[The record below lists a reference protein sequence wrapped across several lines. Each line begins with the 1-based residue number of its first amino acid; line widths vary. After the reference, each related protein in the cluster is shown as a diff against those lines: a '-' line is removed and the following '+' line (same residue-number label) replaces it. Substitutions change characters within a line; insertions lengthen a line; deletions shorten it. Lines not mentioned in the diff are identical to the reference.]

1 MNGIQEVSGSIP
13 LISTNHHKR
22 MQKTVETTRFQRF
35 FCLLE
40 KSFLGRF
47 CPLEFYSKIQGLRGQ
62 KNEENQ
68 NESGRH
74 DGRNLQGLSHFP
86 ENQRRGR
93 KDFADLFFPP
103 ARRIKAYGHSE
114 GYCRPEQAG
123 LGKHD
128 SKHEGGRPFL
138 EHHKQLHPDE
148 AGKPPAA
155 GAATPIDEKKGQE
168 APKTPASTTP
178 KPADGK
184 KEPEAPKAPVDPLA
198 KPTNEKKGQEAPKTP
213 AGTTPKPTDGKKEP
227 EAPKTPVDPFAKP
240 TNEKKEP
247 EAPKTPADTPAKPAD
262 GKKEPEAPKAPADP
276 LAKPTNEKKGQEA
289 PKAPADTSAKPADEK
304 KGQEAPKAPADTP
317 AKPADGKKSPV
328 SDPSKPK
335 DEKEQEPRSPNLRFV
350 ALSKI
355 KPLPG
360 TYVKD
365 EPRKDYSG
373 LIADIKKNGLQ
384 KPVILRKS
392 EKEDEFQLVDGFHRC
407 KALEQAGMLE
417 VRADVYEIS
426 LAQASEYRKG
436 HRDKPLMPVPGKLV
450 PYPPEEPAKADKAP
464 EAPAVGDEELPE
476 NLKIP
481 LTREGQPE
489 TVTTMKVANI
499 RPFEG
504 HPFAVRDNKDMWD
517 LVDSIK
523 KFGVLEPVMVIPH
536 KDGGYEMVSGHRRMR
551 ACQLA
556 GIEDIPVIVR
566 NLDRDEAIISM
577 VDSNLK
583 REEISPMEKARA
595 YQMKTDAMK
604 RKMGR
609 RTKEEIAQDEALGIK
624 RINADEELAQQMGES
639 PATIQ
644 RYKTLNKLVPEL
656 QDMVDKGKIPV
667 NTGADIAQM
676 KPKEQKV
683 LADAIQKEA
692 KVPSGTKAKEL
703 KKESQAGSLTTE
715 KIVQAVAPTK
725 REETPPLKV
734 TMLEEDLRP
743 FFPDKRTTIPD
754 VKQGI
759 LEGLKLRQTVMERQK
774 AKAAAGKTVK
784 KAETPVR

>member
-1 MNGIQEVSGSIP
+1 MY
-13 LISTNHHKR
+13 KR
-22 MQKTVETTRFQRF
+22 Q
-35 FCLLE
+35 
-40 KSFLGRF
+40 
-47 CPLEFYSKIQGLRGQ
+47 
-62 KNEENQ
+62 
-68 NESGRH
+68 
-74 DGRNLQGLSHFP
+74 
-86 ENQRRGR
+86 
-93 KDFADLFFPP
+93 
-103 ARRIKAYGHSE
+103 
-114 GYCRPEQAG
+114 
-123 LGKHD
+123 
-128 SKHEGGRPFL
+128 
-138 EHHKQLHPDE
+138 
-148 AGKPPAA
+148 
-155 GAATPIDEKKGQE
+155 
-168 APKTPASTTP
+168 
-178 KPADGK
+178 PAD
-184 KEPEAPKAPVDPLA
+184 PLT
-198 KPTNEKKGQEAPKTP
+198 KPTNEKKGP
-213 AGTTPKPTDGKKEP
+213 
-227 EAPKTPVDPFAKP
+227 
-240 TNEKKEP
+240 
-247 EAPKTPADTPAKPAD
+247 
-262 GKKEPEAPKAPADP
+262 
-276 LAKPTNEKKGQEA
+276 EA
-289 PKAPADTSAKPADEK
+289 PKAPADTSAKPADGK

-317 AKPADGKKSPV
+317 AKPTNEKKGQEEPKAPTDTSAKPADGKKSPV

-335 DEKEQEPRSPNLRFV
+335 DEKEQEPRSPDLRFV

-417 VRADVYEIS
+417 VRADVYEMS

-481 LTREGQPE
+481 LTKEGQPE

-556 GIEDIPVIVR
+556 GIENIPVIVR

-624 RINADEELAQQMGES
+624 RMNADEELAQQMGES

-656 QDMVDKGKIPV
+656 QDLVDEGKIPV

-725 REETPPLKV
+725 REEMPPLKV

-784 KAETPVR
+784 KAETPTR

>member
-1 MNGIQEVSGSIP
+1 MADPKKNP
-13 LISTNHHKR
+13 LIGAFR
-22 MQKTVETTRFQRF
+22 APVP
-35 FCLLE
+35 
-40 KSFLGRF
+40 G
-47 CPLEFYSKIQGLRGQ
+47 
-62 KNEENQ
+62 
-68 NESGRH
+68 
-74 DGRNLQGLSHFP
+74 
-86 ENQRRGR
+86 
-93 KDFADLFFPP
+93 APP
-103 ARRIKAYGHSE
+103 DTPA
-114 GYCRPEQAG
+114 P
-123 LGKHD
+123 
-128 SKHEGGRPFL
+128 P
-138 EHHKQLHPDE
+138 E

-155 GAATPIDEKKGQE
+155 GAAKPIDEKKGQE
-168 APKTPASTTP
+168 APKAPAGTTP

-184 KEPEAPKAPVDPLA
+184 KEPEAPKAPADTSA
-198 KPTNEKKGQEAPKTP
+198 KPADGKKEPEAPKAP
-213 AGTTPKPTDGKKEP
+213 AGTTPKPTDGKKGP
-227 EAPKTPVDPFAKP
+227 EAPKA
-240 TNEKKEP
+240 
-247 EAPKTPADTPAKPAD
+247 PADTSAKPAD

-276 LAKPTNEKKGQEA
+276 LTKPTNEKKGPEA
-289 PKAPADTSAKPADEK
+289 PKAPADTSAKPADGK

-317 AKPADGKKSPV
+317 AKPTNEKKGQEEPKAPTDTSAKPADGKKSPV

-335 DEKEQEPRSPNLRFV
+335 DEKEQEPRSPDLRFV

-417 VRADVYEIS
+417 VRADVYEMS

-481 LTREGQPE
+481 LTKEGQPE

-556 GIEDIPVIVR
+556 GIENIPVIVR

-624 RINADEELAQQMGES
+624 RMNADEELAQQMGES

-656 QDMVDKGKIPV
+656 QDLVDKGKIPV

-683 LADAIQKEA
+683 LADAIQKED

-715 KIVQAVAPTK
+715 KIEQAVAPTK

-774 AKAAAGKTVK
+774 AKTAAAK
-784 KAETPVR
+784 KADTPVR

>member
-1 MNGIQEVSGSIP
+1 MADPKKNP
-13 LISTNHHKR
+13 LIGAFRTPVPG
-22 MQKTVETTRFQRF
+22 T
-35 FCLLE
+35 
-40 KSFLGRF
+40 
-47 CPLEFYSKIQGLRGQ
+47 PP
-62 KNEENQ
+62 
-68 NESGRH
+68 
-74 DGRNLQGLSHFP
+74 SHP
-86 ENQRRGR
+86 
-93 KDFADLFFPP
+93 APP
-103 ARRIKAYGHSE
+103 ADQP
-114 GYCRPEQAG
+114 PE
-123 LGKHD
+123 
-128 SKHEGGRPFL
+128 
-138 EHHKQLHPDE
+138 
-148 AGKPPAA
+148 PP
-155 GAATPIDEKKGQE
+155 KV
-168 APKTPASTTP
+168 
-178 KPADGK
+178 PADTPTKSAEGK
-184 KEPEAPKAPVDPLA
+184 KEPEAPKVPADAPAKPVDGKKVPEPSKVPA
-198 KPTNEKKGQEAPKTP
+198 DTPTKPAE
-213 AGTTPKPTDGKKEP
+213 GKKEP
-227 EAPKTPVDPFAKP
+227 KS
-240 TNEKKEP
+240 
-247 EAPKTPADTPAKPAD
+247 
-262 GKKEPEAPKAPADP
+262 
-276 LAKPTNEKKGQEA
+276 
-289 PKAPADTSAKPADEK
+289 PKAPADTSAKAAAEEK
-304 KGQEAPKAPADTP
+304 
-317 AKPADGKKSPV
+317 DGP
-328 SDPSKPK
+328 D
-335 DEKEQEPRSPNLRFV
+335 KEPELRFV
-350 ALSKI
+350 PLFKI

-373 LIADIKKNGLQ
+373 LIADIKKNGL
-384 KPVILRKS
+384 KNPVILRQS
-392 EKEDEFQLVDGFHRC
+392 EKEGEFQLVDGFHRC

-417 VRADVYEIS
+417 VRADVYEMT
-426 LAQASEYRKG
+426 LAQANEYRRG
-436 HRDKPLMPVPGKLV
+436 HREKPLMPVPGKLV

-464 EAPAVGDEELPE
+464 EPPAGKELEDEELPKD
-476 NLKIP
+476 LKIP
-481 LTREGQPE
+481 LTKEGQPE

-583 REEISPMEKARA
+583 REEITPMEKARA

-676 KPKEQKV
+676 KPKDQKV
-683 LADAIQKEA
+683 LADAIQKED

-715 KIVQAVAPTK
+715 KIKQAVAPTK
-725 REETPPLKV
+725 REEMPPLKV

-774 AKAAAGKTVK
+774 AKAAAEKGVK
-784 KAETPVR
+784 RAEAPVR

>member
-1 MNGIQEVSGSIP
+1 MADPKKNP
-13 LISTNHHKR
+13 LIGAFR
-22 MQKTVETTRFQRF
+22 APVP
-35 FCLLE
+35 
-40 KSFLGRF
+40 G
-47 CPLEFYSKIQGLRGQ
+47 
-62 KNEENQ
+62 
-68 NESGRH
+68 
-74 DGRNLQGLSHFP
+74 
-86 ENQRRGR
+86 
-93 KDFADLFFPP
+93 APP
-103 ARRIKAYGHSE
+103 DTPA
-114 GYCRPEQAG
+114 P
-123 LGKHD
+123 
-128 SKHEGGRPFL
+128 P
-138 EHHKQLHPDE
+138 E

-155 GAATPIDEKKGQE
+155 GAAKPIDEKKGQE
-168 APKTPASTTP
+168 APKA
-178 KPADGK
+178 
-184 KEPEAPKAPVDPLA
+184 
-198 KPTNEKKGQEAPKTP
+198 P
-213 AGTTPKPTDGKKEP
+213 AGTTPKPTDGKKGP
-227 EAPKTPVDPFAKP
+227 EAPKAS
-240 TNEKKEP
+240 
-247 EAPKTPADTPAKPAD
+247 ADTSAKPAD

-276 LAKPTNEKKGQEA
+276 LTKPTNEKKGPEA

-335 DEKEQEPRSPNLRFV
+335 DEKEQEPRSPDLRFV

-417 VRADVYEIS
+417 VRADVYEMS

-481 LTREGQPE
+481 LTKEGQPE

-556 GIEDIPVIVR
+556 GIENIPVIVR

-624 RINADEELAQQMGES
+624 RMNADEELAQQVGES

-656 QDMVDKGKIPV
+656 QDLVDKGKIPV

-683 LADAIQKEA
+683 LADAIQKED

-715 KIVQAVAPTK
+715 KIEQAVAPTK

-774 AKAAAGKTVK
+774 AKAAAGKNVK

>member
-1 MNGIQEVSGSIP
+1 MADPKKNP
-13 LISTNHHKR
+13 LIGAFR
-22 MQKTVETTRFQRF
+22 APVP
-35 FCLLE
+35 
-40 KSFLGRF
+40 G
-47 CPLEFYSKIQGLRGQ
+47 
-62 KNEENQ
+62 
-68 NESGRH
+68 
-74 DGRNLQGLSHFP
+74 
-86 ENQRRGR
+86 
-93 KDFADLFFPP
+93 APP
-103 ARRIKAYGHSE
+103 GTPA
-114 GYCRPEQAG
+114 P
-123 LGKHD
+123 
-128 SKHEGGRPFL
+128 P
-138 EHHKQLHPDE
+138 E

-155 GAATPIDEKKGQE
+155 GAAKPIDEKKGQE
-168 APKTPASTTP
+168 APKA
-178 KPADGK
+178 
-184 KEPEAPKAPVDPLA
+184 
-198 KPTNEKKGQEAPKTP
+198 P
-213 AGTTPKPTDGKKEP
+213 AGTTPKPTDGKKGP
-227 EAPKTPVDPFAKP
+227 EAPKA
-240 TNEKKEP
+240 
-247 EAPKTPADTPAKPAD
+247 PADTSAKPAD

-276 LAKPTNEKKGQEA
+276 LTKPTNEKKGPEAPKAPADPPAKPTNEKKGQEE
-289 PKAPADTSAKPADEK
+289 PKAPTDAS
-304 KGQEAPKAPADTP
+304 

-335 DEKEQEPRSPNLRFV
+335 DEKEQEPRSPDLRFV

-417 VRADVYEIS
+417 VRADVYEMS

-481 LTREGQPE
+481 LTKEGQPE

-556 GIEDIPVIVR
+556 GIENIPVIVR

-624 RINADEELAQQMGES
+624 RMNADEELAQQVGES

-656 QDMVDKGKIPV
+656 QDLVDKGKIPV

-683 LADAIQKEA
+683 LADAIQKED

-715 KIVQAVAPTK
+715 KIEQAVAPTK

-774 AKAAAGKTVK
+774 AKTAAAK
-784 KAETPVR
+784 KADTPVR

>member
-1 MNGIQEVSGSIP
+1 MADPKKNP
-13 LISTNHHKR
+13 LIGAFR
-22 MQKTVETTRFQRF
+22 APVP
-35 FCLLE
+35 
-40 KSFLGRF
+40 G
-47 CPLEFYSKIQGLRGQ
+47 
-62 KNEENQ
+62 
-68 NESGRH
+68 
-74 DGRNLQGLSHFP
+74 
-86 ENQRRGR
+86 
-93 KDFADLFFPP
+93 APP
-103 ARRIKAYGHSE
+103 DTPA
-114 GYCRPEQAG
+114 P
-123 LGKHD
+123 
-128 SKHEGGRPFL
+128 P
-138 EHHKQLHPDE
+138 E

-155 GAATPIDEKKGQE
+155 GAAKPIDEKKGQE
-168 APKTPASTTP
+168 APKAPAGTTP

-184 KEPEAPKAPVDPLA
+184 KEPEAPKAP
-198 KPTNEKKGQEAPKTP
+198 
-213 AGTTPKPTDGKKEP
+213 
-227 EAPKTPVDPFAKP
+227 
-240 TNEKKEP
+240 
-247 EAPKTPADTPAKPAD
+247 ADTSAKPAD
-262 GKKEPEAPKAPADP
+262 GKKEPEAPKAPADTP
-276 LAKPTNEKKGQEA
+276 AKPTNEKKGPEA
-289 PKAPADTSAKPADEK
+289 PKAPADTSAKPADGKKEPEAPKAPADTPAKPTNEKKGPEAPKAPADTSAKPADGK

-317 AKPADGKKSPV
+317 AKPTNEKKGQEEPKAPTDTSAKPADGKKSPV

-335 DEKEQEPRSPNLRFV
+335 DEKEQEPRSPDLRFV

-417 VRADVYEIS
+417 VRADVYEMS

-481 LTREGQPE
+481 LTKEGQPE

-556 GIEDIPVIVR
+556 GIENIPVIVR

-624 RINADEELAQQMGES
+624 RMNADEELAQQMGES

-656 QDMVDKGKIPV
+656 QDLVDEGKIPV

-725 REETPPLKV
+725 REEMPPLKV

-784 KAETPVR
+784 KAETPTR

>member
-1 MNGIQEVSGSIP
+1 MLVWDDP
-13 LISTNHHKR
+13 W
-22 MQKTVETTRFQRF
+22 
-35 FCLLE
+35 
-40 KSFLGRF
+40 
-47 CPLEFYSKIQGLRGQ
+47 
-62 KNEENQ
+62 
-68 NESGRH
+68 
-74 DGRNLQGLSHFP
+74 
-86 ENQRRGR
+86 
-93 KDFADLFFPP
+93 
-103 ARRIKAYGHSE
+103 
-114 GYCRPEQAG
+114 
-123 LGKHD
+123 
-128 SKHEGGRPFL
+128 
-138 EHHKQLHPDE
+138 
-148 AGKPPAA
+148 GKPPAA

-198 KPTNEKKGQEAPKTP
+198 KPTNEKKGQEAPK
-213 AGTTPKPTDGKKEP
+213 A
-227 EAPKTPVDPFAKP
+227 
-240 TNEKKEP
+240 
-247 EAPKTPADTPAKPAD
+247 PADTP
-262 GKKEPEAPKAPADP
+262 
-276 LAKPTNEKKGQEA
+276 AKPTNEKKGQEE
-289 PKAPADTSAKPADEK
+289 PKAPTDTS
-304 KGQEAPKAPADTP
+304 

-417 VRADVYEIS
+417 VRADVYEMS

-656 QDMVDKGKIPV
+656 QDLVDEGKIPV

-725 REETPPLKV
+725 REEMPPLKV

>member
-1 MNGIQEVSGSIP
+1 MADPKKNP
-13 LISTNHHKR
+13 LIGAFR
-22 MQKTVETTRFQRF
+22 APVP
-35 FCLLE
+35 
-40 KSFLGRF
+40 G
-47 CPLEFYSKIQGLRGQ
+47 
-62 KNEENQ
+62 
-68 NESGRH
+68 
-74 DGRNLQGLSHFP
+74 
-86 ENQRRGR
+86 
-93 KDFADLFFPP
+93 APP
-103 ARRIKAYGHSE
+103 DTPA
-114 GYCRPEQAG
+114 P
-123 LGKHD
+123 
-128 SKHEGGRPFL
+128 P
-138 EHHKQLHPDE
+138 E

-184 KEPEAPKAPVDPLA
+184 KEPEAPKAPV
-198 KPTNEKKGQEAPKTP
+198 
-213 AGTTPKPTDGKKEP
+213 
-227 EAPKTPVDPFAKP
+227 
-240 TNEKKEP
+240 
-247 EAPKTPADTPAKPAD
+247 
-262 GKKEPEAPKAPADP
+262 DP

-609 RTKEEIAQDEALGIK
+609 RTKEEIAQDEAMGIK
-624 RINADEELAQQMGES
+624 RMSADEELAQQVGES

-656 QDMVDKGKIPV
+656 QDLVDKGKIPV

-683 LADAIQKEA
+683 LADAIQKED

-715 KIVQAVAPTK
+715 KIEQAVAPTK

-774 AKAAAGKTVK
+774 AKAAAGKNVK

>member
-1 MNGIQEVSGSIP
+1 MADPKKNP
-13 LISTNHHKR
+13 LIGAFR
-22 MQKTVETTRFQRF
+22 APVP
-35 FCLLE
+35 
-40 KSFLGRF
+40 G
-47 CPLEFYSKIQGLRGQ
+47 
-62 KNEENQ
+62 
-68 NESGRH
+68 
-74 DGRNLQGLSHFP
+74 
-86 ENQRRGR
+86 
-93 KDFADLFFPP
+93 APP
-103 ARRIKAYGHSE
+103 DTPA
-114 GYCRPEQAG
+114 P
-123 LGKHD
+123 
-128 SKHEGGRPFL
+128 P
-138 EHHKQLHPDE
+138 E

-213 AGTTPKPTDGKKEP
+213 AGTIPKPTDGKKEPEAPKTPVDPFAKPTNEKKEP

-609 RTKEEIAQDEALGIK
+609 RTKEEIAQDEAMGIK
-624 RINADEELAQQMGES
+624 RMSADEELAQQVGES

-656 QDMVDKGKIPV
+656 QDLVDKGKIPV

-683 LADAIQKEA
+683 LADAIQKED

-715 KIVQAVAPTK
+715 KIEQAVAPTK

-774 AKAAAGKTVK
+774 AKAAAGKNVK

>member
-1 MNGIQEVSGSIP
+1 MADPKKNP
-13 LISTNHHKR
+13 LIGAFR
-22 MQKTVETTRFQRF
+22 APVP
-35 FCLLE
+35 
-40 KSFLGRF
+40 G
-47 CPLEFYSKIQGLRGQ
+47 
-62 KNEENQ
+62 
-68 NESGRH
+68 
-74 DGRNLQGLSHFP
+74 
-86 ENQRRGR
+86 
-93 KDFADLFFPP
+93 APP
-103 ARRIKAYGHSE
+103 GTPA
-114 GYCRPEQAG
+114 P
-123 LGKHD
+123 
-128 SKHEGGRPFL
+128 P
-138 EHHKQLHPDE
+138 E

-155 GAATPIDEKKGQE
+155 GAAKPIDEKKGQE
-168 APKTPASTTP
+168 APKA
-178 KPADGK
+178 
-184 KEPEAPKAPVDPLA
+184 
-198 KPTNEKKGQEAPKTP
+198 P
-213 AGTTPKPTDGKKEP
+213 AGTTPKPTDGKKGP
-227 EAPKTPVDPFAKP
+227 EAPKA
-240 TNEKKEP
+240 
-247 EAPKTPADTPAKPAD
+247 PADTSAKPAD

-276 LAKPTNEKKGQEA
+276 LTKPTNEKKGPEAPKAPADTPAKPTNEKKGQEE
-289 PKAPADTSAKPADEK
+289 PKAPTDAS
-304 KGQEAPKAPADTP
+304 

-335 DEKEQEPRSPNLRFV
+335 DEKEQEPRSPDLRFV

-417 VRADVYEIS
+417 VRADVYEMS

-481 LTREGQPE
+481 LTKEGQPE

-556 GIEDIPVIVR
+556 GIENIPVIVR

-624 RINADEELAQQMGES
+624 RMNADEELAQQMGES

-656 QDMVDKGKIPV
+656 QDLVDKGKIPV

-725 REETPPLKV
+725 REEMPPLKV

-784 KAETPVR
+784 KAETPTR

>member
-1 MNGIQEVSGSIP
+1 MADPKKNP
-13 LISTNHHKR
+13 LIGAFR
-22 MQKTVETTRFQRF
+22 APVP
-35 FCLLE
+35 
-40 KSFLGRF
+40 G
-47 CPLEFYSKIQGLRGQ
+47 
-62 KNEENQ
+62 
-68 NESGRH
+68 
-74 DGRNLQGLSHFP
+74 
-86 ENQRRGR
+86 
-93 KDFADLFFPP
+93 APP
-103 ARRIKAYGHSE
+103 DTPA
-114 GYCRPEQAG
+114 P
-123 LGKHD
+123 
-128 SKHEGGRPFL
+128 P
-138 EHHKQLHPDE
+138 E

-155 GAATPIDEKKGQE
+155 GAAKPID
-168 APKTPASTTP
+168 
-178 KPADGK
+178 
-184 KEPEAPKAPVDPLA
+184 
-198 KPTNEKKGQEAPKTP
+198 
-213 AGTTPKPTDGKKEP
+213 
-227 EAPKTPVDPFAKP
+227 
-240 TNEKKEP
+240 
-247 EAPKTPADTPAKPAD
+247 
-262 GKKEPEAPKAPADP
+262 
-276 LAKPTNEKKGQEA
+276 EKKGQEA
-289 PKAPADTSAKPADEK
+289 PKAPADTSAKPADGK

-317 AKPADGKKSPV
+317 AKPTNEKKGQEEPKAPTDTSAKPADGKKSPV

-335 DEKEQEPRSPNLRFV
+335 DEKEQEPRSPDLRFV

-417 VRADVYEIS
+417 VRADVYEMS

-481 LTREGQPE
+481 LTKEGQPE

-556 GIEDIPVIVR
+556 GIENIPVIVR

-624 RINADEELAQQMGES
+624 RMNADEELAQQMGES

-656 QDMVDKGKIPV
+656 QDLVDEGKIPV

-725 REETPPLKV
+725 REEMPPLKV

-774 AKAAAGKTVK
+774 AKTAAAK
-784 KAETPVR
+784 KADTPVR

>member
-1 MNGIQEVSGSIP
+1 MIGAFRAPVPG
-13 LISTNHHKR
+13 
-22 MQKTVETTRFQRF
+22 
-35 FCLLE
+35 
-40 KSFLGRF
+40 
-47 CPLEFYSKIQGLRGQ
+47 
-62 KNEENQ
+62 
-68 NESGRH
+68 
-74 DGRNLQGLSHFP
+74 
-86 ENQRRGR
+86 
-93 KDFADLFFPP
+93 APP
-103 ARRIKAYGHSE
+103 DTPA
-114 GYCRPEQAG
+114 P
-123 LGKHD
+123 
-128 SKHEGGRPFL
+128 P
-138 EHHKQLHPDE
+138 E

-155 GAATPIDEKKGQE
+155 GAAKPID
-168 APKTPASTTP
+168 
-178 KPADGK
+178 
-184 KEPEAPKAPVDPLA
+184 
-198 KPTNEKKGQEAPKTP
+198 EKKGQEAPKTP

-240 TNEKKEP
+240 
-247 EAPKTPADTPAKPAD
+247 A
-262 GKKEPEAPKAPADP
+262 
-276 LAKPTNEKKGQEA
+276 NEKKGQEA
-289 PKAPADTSAKPADEK
+289 PKAPADTSAKPADGKKEPEAPKAPADPLTKPTNEKKGPEAPKAPADTSAKPADGK

-317 AKPADGKKSPV
+317 AKPTNEKKGQEEPKAPTDTSAKPAEGKKSPV
-328 SDPSKPK
+328 SDPGKPK
-335 DEKEQEPRSPNLRFV
+335 DGKKQEASKAPADTSAKPKEQEPQSPDLRFV

-417 VRADVYEIS
+417 VRADVYEMS

-481 LTREGQPE
+481 LTKEGQPE

-556 GIEDIPVIVR
+556 GIENIPVIVR

-624 RINADEELAQQMGES
+624 RMNADEELAQQMGES

-656 QDMVDKGKIPV
+656 QDLVDEGKIPV

-725 REETPPLKV
+725 REEMPPLKV

-784 KAETPVR
+784 KAETPTR

>member
-1 MNGIQEVSGSIP
+1 MADPKKNP
-13 LISTNHHKR
+13 LIGAFR
-22 MQKTVETTRFQRF
+22 APVP
-35 FCLLE
+35 
-40 KSFLGRF
+40 G
-47 CPLEFYSKIQGLRGQ
+47 
-62 KNEENQ
+62 
-68 NESGRH
+68 
-74 DGRNLQGLSHFP
+74 
-86 ENQRRGR
+86 
-93 KDFADLFFPP
+93 APP
-103 ARRIKAYGHSE
+103 DTPA
-114 GYCRPEQAG
+114 P
-123 LGKHD
+123 
-128 SKHEGGRPFL
+128 P
-138 EHHKQLHPDE
+138 E

-155 GAATPIDEKKGQE
+155 GAAKPIDEKKGQE
-168 APKTPASTTP
+168 APKAPAGTTP

-184 KEPEAPKAPVDPLA
+184 KEPEAPKAP
-198 KPTNEKKGQEAPKTP
+198 
-213 AGTTPKPTDGKKEP
+213 
-227 EAPKTPVDPFAKP
+227 
-240 TNEKKEP
+240 
-247 EAPKTPADTPAKPAD
+247 ADTSAKPAD
-262 GKKEPEAPKAPADP
+262 GKKEPEAPKAPAGTTP
-276 LAKPTNEKKGQEA
+276 KPTDGKKGPEA
-289 PKAPADTSAKPADEK
+289 PKAPADTSAKPADGKKGQEAPKAPADPLTKPTNEKKGPEAPKAPADTSAKPADGK

-317 AKPADGKKSPV
+317 AKPTNEKKGQEEPKAPTDTSAKPADGKKSPV

-335 DEKEQEPRSPNLRFV
+335 DEKEQEPRSPDLRFV

-417 VRADVYEIS
+417 VRADVYEMS

-481 LTREGQPE
+481 LTKEGQPE

-556 GIEDIPVIVR
+556 GIENIPVIVR

-624 RINADEELAQQMGES
+624 RMNADEELAQQMGES

-656 QDMVDKGKIPV
+656 QDLVDEGKIPV

-725 REETPPLKV
+725 REEMPPLKV

-784 KAETPVR
+784 KAETPTR

>member
-1 MNGIQEVSGSIP
+1 MADPKKNP
-13 LISTNHHKR
+13 LIGAFR
-22 MQKTVETTRFQRF
+22 APVP
-35 FCLLE
+35 
-40 KSFLGRF
+40 G
-47 CPLEFYSKIQGLRGQ
+47 
-62 KNEENQ
+62 
-68 NESGRH
+68 
-74 DGRNLQGLSHFP
+74 
-86 ENQRRGR
+86 
-93 KDFADLFFPP
+93 APP
-103 ARRIKAYGHSE
+103 DTPA
-114 GYCRPEQAG
+114 P
-123 LGKHD
+123 
-128 SKHEGGRPFL
+128 P
-138 EHHKQLHPDE
+138 E

-155 GAATPIDEKKGQE
+155 GAAKPIDEKKGQE
-168 APKTPASTTP
+168 APKA
-178 KPADGK
+178 
-184 KEPEAPKAPVDPLA
+184 
-198 KPTNEKKGQEAPKTP
+198 P
-213 AGTTPKPTDGKKEP
+213 AGTTPKPTDGKKGP
-227 EAPKTPVDPFAKP
+227 
-240 TNEKKEP
+240 
-247 EAPKTPADTPAKPAD
+247 
-262 GKKEPEAPKAPADP
+262 
-276 LAKPTNEKKGQEA
+276 EA
-289 PKAPADTSAKPADEK
+289 PKAPADTS
-304 KGQEAPKAPADTP
+304 

-335 DEKEQEPRSPNLRFV
+335 DEKEQEPRSPDLRFV

-355 KPLPG
+355 RPLPG

-417 VRADVYEIS
+417 VRADVYEMS

-481 LTREGQPE
+481 LTKEGQPE

-556 GIEDIPVIVR
+556 GIENIPVIVR

-624 RINADEELAQQMGES
+624 RMNADEELAQQMGES

-656 QDMVDKGKIPV
+656 QDLVDEGKIPV

-725 REETPPLKV
+725 REEMPPLKV

-784 KAETPVR
+784 KAETPTR

>member
-1 MNGIQEVSGSIP
+1 MADPKKNP
-13 LISTNHHKR
+13 LIGAFR
-22 MQKTVETTRFQRF
+22 APVP
-35 FCLLE
+35 
-40 KSFLGRF
+40 G
-47 CPLEFYSKIQGLRGQ
+47 
-62 KNEENQ
+62 
-68 NESGRH
+68 
-74 DGRNLQGLSHFP
+74 
-86 ENQRRGR
+86 
-93 KDFADLFFPP
+93 APP
-103 ARRIKAYGHSE
+103 DTPA
-114 GYCRPEQAG
+114 P
-123 LGKHD
+123 
-128 SKHEGGRPFL
+128 P
-138 EHHKQLHPDE
+138 E

-155 GAATPIDEKKGQE
+155 GAAKPIDEKKGQE
-168 APKTPASTTP
+168 APKA
-178 KPADGK
+178 
-184 KEPEAPKAPVDPLA
+184 
-198 KPTNEKKGQEAPKTP
+198 P
-213 AGTTPKPTDGKKEP
+213 AGTTPKPTDGKKGP
-227 EAPKTPVDPFAKP
+227 EAPKAS
-240 TNEKKEP
+240 
-247 EAPKTPADTPAKPAD
+247 ADTSAKPAD

-276 LAKPTNEKKGQEA
+276 LTKPTNEKKGPEAPKAPADTPAKPTNEKKGQEE
-289 PKAPADTSAKPADEK
+289 PKAPTDTS
-304 KGQEAPKAPADTP
+304 

-335 DEKEQEPRSPNLRFV
+335 DEKEQEPRSPDLRFV

-417 VRADVYEIS
+417 VRADVYEMS

-481 LTREGQPE
+481 LTKEGQPE

-556 GIEDIPVIVR
+556 GIENIPVIVR

-624 RINADEELAQQMGES
+624 RMNADEELAQQVGES

-656 QDMVDKGKIPV
+656 QDLVDEGKIPV

-715 KIVQAVAPTK
+715 KIEQAVAPTK

-784 KAETPVR
+784 KAETPTR

>member
-1 MNGIQEVSGSIP
+1 MADPKKNP
-13 LISTNHHKR
+13 LIGAFR
-22 MQKTVETTRFQRF
+22 APVP
-35 FCLLE
+35 
-40 KSFLGRF
+40 G
-47 CPLEFYSKIQGLRGQ
+47 
-62 KNEENQ
+62 
-68 NESGRH
+68 
-74 DGRNLQGLSHFP
+74 
-86 ENQRRGR
+86 
-93 KDFADLFFPP
+93 APP
-103 ARRIKAYGHSE
+103 GTPA
-114 GYCRPEQAG
+114 P
-123 LGKHD
+123 
-128 SKHEGGRPFL
+128 P
-138 EHHKQLHPDE
+138 E

-155 GAATPIDEKKGQE
+155 GAAKPIDEKKGQE
-168 APKTPASTTP
+168 APKA
-178 KPADGK
+178 
-184 KEPEAPKAPVDPLA
+184 
-198 KPTNEKKGQEAPKTP
+198 P
-213 AGTTPKPTDGKKEP
+213 AGTTPKPTDGKKGP
-227 EAPKTPVDPFAKP
+227 EAPKAS
-240 TNEKKEP
+240 
-247 EAPKTPADTPAKPAD
+247 ADTSAKPAD
-262 GKKEPEAPKAPADP
+262 GKKEPEAPKAPAAP
-276 LAKPTNEKKGQEA
+276 LTKPTNEKKGPEAPKAPADTPAKPTNEKKGQEE
-289 PKAPADTSAKPADEK
+289 PKAPTDAS
-304 KGQEAPKAPADTP
+304 

-335 DEKEQEPRSPNLRFV
+335 DEKEQEPRSPDLRFV

-417 VRADVYEIS
+417 VRADVYEMS

-481 LTREGQPE
+481 LTKEGQPE

-556 GIEDIPVIVR
+556 GIENIPVIVR

-624 RINADEELAQQMGES
+624 RMNADEELAQQVGES

-656 QDMVDKGKIPV
+656 QDLVDKGKIPV

-683 LADAIQKEA
+683 LADAIQKED

-715 KIVQAVAPTK
+715 KIEQAVAPTK

-774 AKAAAGKTVK
+774 AKTAAAK
-784 KAETPVR
+784 KADTPVR

>member
-1 MNGIQEVSGSIP
+1 MADPKKNP
-13 LISTNHHKR
+13 LIGAFR
-22 MQKTVETTRFQRF
+22 APVP
-35 FCLLE
+35 
-40 KSFLGRF
+40 G
-47 CPLEFYSKIQGLRGQ
+47 
-62 KNEENQ
+62 
-68 NESGRH
+68 
-74 DGRNLQGLSHFP
+74 
-86 ENQRRGR
+86 
-93 KDFADLFFPP
+93 APP
-103 ARRIKAYGHSE
+103 DTPA
-114 GYCRPEQAG
+114 P
-123 LGKHD
+123 
-128 SKHEGGRPFL
+128 P
-138 EHHKQLHPDE
+138 E

-155 GAATPIDEKKGQE
+155 GAAKPIDEKKGQE
-168 APKTPASTTP
+168 APKAPAGTTP

-184 KEPEAPKAPVDPLA
+184 KEPEAPKAP
-198 KPTNEKKGQEAPKTP
+198 
-213 AGTTPKPTDGKKEP
+213 
-227 EAPKTPVDPFAKP
+227 
-240 TNEKKEP
+240 
-247 EAPKTPADTPAKPAD
+247 ADTSAKPAD
-262 GKKEPEAPKAPADP
+262 GKKEPEAPKAPAGTTP
-276 LAKPTNEKKGQEA
+276 KPTDGKKGPEA
-289 PKAPADTSAKPADEK
+289 PKAPADTSAKPADGQ

-317 AKPADGKKSPV
+317 AKPTNEKKGQEEPKAPTDTSAKPADGKKSPV

-335 DEKEQEPRSPNLRFV
+335 DEKEQEPRSPDLRFV

-417 VRADVYEIS
+417 VRADVYEMS

-481 LTREGQPE
+481 LTKEGQPE

-556 GIEDIPVIVR
+556 GIENIPVIVR

-624 RINADEELAQQMGES
+624 RMNADEELAQQMGES

-656 QDMVDKGKIPV
+656 QDLVDEGKIPV

-725 REETPPLKV
+725 REEMPPLKV

-784 KAETPVR
+784 KAETPTR

>member
-1 MNGIQEVSGSIP
+1 MADPKKNP
-13 LISTNHHKR
+13 LIGAFR
-22 MQKTVETTRFQRF
+22 APVP
-35 FCLLE
+35 
-40 KSFLGRF
+40 G
-47 CPLEFYSKIQGLRGQ
+47 
-62 KNEENQ
+62 
-68 NESGRH
+68 
-74 DGRNLQGLSHFP
+74 
-86 ENQRRGR
+86 
-93 KDFADLFFPP
+93 APP
-103 ARRIKAYGHSE
+103 DTPA
-114 GYCRPEQAG
+114 P
-123 LGKHD
+123 
-128 SKHEGGRPFL
+128 P
-138 EHHKQLHPDE
+138 E

-155 GAATPIDEKKGQE
+155 GAAKPIDEKKGQE
-168 APKTPASTTP
+168 APKA
-178 KPADGK
+178 
-184 KEPEAPKAPVDPLA
+184 
-198 KPTNEKKGQEAPKTP
+198 P
-213 AGTTPKPTDGKKEP
+213 AGTTPKPTDGKKGP
-227 EAPKTPVDPFAKP
+227 EAPKA
-240 TNEKKEP
+240 
-247 EAPKTPADTPAKPAD
+247 PADTSAKPAD

-276 LAKPTNEKKGQEA
+276 LTKPTNEKKGPEE
-289 PKAPADTSAKPADEK
+289 PKAPADTSAKPADGK

-317 AKPADGKKSPV
+317 AKPTNEKKGQEEPKAPTDTSAKPADGKKSPV

-335 DEKEQEPRSPNLRFV
+335 DEKEQEPRSPDLRFV

-417 VRADVYEIS
+417 VRADVYEMS

-481 LTREGQPE
+481 LTKEGQPE

-556 GIEDIPVIVR
+556 GIENIPVIVR

-624 RINADEELAQQMGES
+624 RMNADEELAQQMGES

-656 QDMVDKGKIPV
+656 QDLVDEGKIPV

-715 KIVQAVAPTK
+715 KIEQAVAPTK

-784 KAETPVR
+784 KAETPTR

>member
-1 MNGIQEVSGSIP
+1 MADPKKNP
-13 LISTNHHKR
+13 LIGAFR
-22 MQKTVETTRFQRF
+22 APVP
-35 FCLLE
+35 
-40 KSFLGRF
+40 G
-47 CPLEFYSKIQGLRGQ
+47 
-62 KNEENQ
+62 
-68 NESGRH
+68 
-74 DGRNLQGLSHFP
+74 
-86 ENQRRGR
+86 
-93 KDFADLFFPP
+93 APP
-103 ARRIKAYGHSE
+103 DTPA
-114 GYCRPEQAG
+114 P
-123 LGKHD
+123 
-128 SKHEGGRPFL
+128 P
-138 EHHKQLHPDE
+138 E

-155 GAATPIDEKKGQE
+155 GAAKPIDEKKGQE
-168 APKTPASTTP
+168 APKAPVSTTP

-184 KEPEAPKAPVDPLA
+184 KEPEAPKAP
-198 KPTNEKKGQEAPKTP
+198 
-213 AGTTPKPTDGKKEP
+213 
-227 EAPKTPVDPFAKP
+227 
-240 TNEKKEP
+240 
-247 EAPKTPADTPAKPAD
+247 ADTSAKPAD

-276 LAKPTNEKKGQEA
+276 LTKPANEKKGQEA
-289 PKAPADTSAKPADEK
+289 PKAPAETPAKPTNEKKGQEEPKAPTDTSAKPAE
-304 KGQEAPKAPADTP
+304 
-317 AKPADGKKSPV
+317 GKKSPV
-328 SDPSKPK
+328 SDPGKPK
-335 DEKEQEPRSPNLRFV
+335 DGKKQEASKAPVDTSAKPKEQEPQSPDLRFV

-365 EPRKDYSG
+365 EPRKDYNG

-417 VRADVYEIS
+417 VRADVYEMS

-450 PYPPEEPAKADKAP
+450 PYPPEEPAKADKTP
-464 EAPAVGDEELPE
+464 EPPAGKEPEDEELPKD
-476 NLKIP
+476 LKIP
-481 LTREGQPE
+481 LTKEGQPE

-624 RINADEELAQQMGES
+624 RMNADEELAQQMGES

-656 QDMVDKGKIPV
+656 QNMVDEGKIPV

-683 LADAIQKEA
+683 LADAIQKES

-725 REETPPLKV
+725 REEMPPLKV

-774 AKAAAGKTVK
+774 AKAAAGKNVK

>member
-1 MNGIQEVSGSIP
+1 MADPKKNP
-13 LISTNHHKR
+13 LIGAFR
-22 MQKTVETTRFQRF
+22 APVP
-35 FCLLE
+35 
-40 KSFLGRF
+40 G
-47 CPLEFYSKIQGLRGQ
+47 
-62 KNEENQ
+62 
-68 NESGRH
+68 
-74 DGRNLQGLSHFP
+74 
-86 ENQRRGR
+86 
-93 KDFADLFFPP
+93 APP
-103 ARRIKAYGHSE
+103 GTPA
-114 GYCRPEQAG
+114 P
-123 LGKHD
+123 
-128 SKHEGGRPFL
+128 P
-138 EHHKQLHPDE
+138 E

-155 GAATPIDEKKGQE
+155 GAAKPIDEKKGQE
-168 APKTPASTTP
+168 APKA
-178 KPADGK
+178 
-184 KEPEAPKAPVDPLA
+184 
-198 KPTNEKKGQEAPKTP
+198 P
-213 AGTTPKPTDGKKEP
+213 AGTTPKPTDGKKGP
-227 EAPKTPVDPFAKP
+227 EAPKAS
-240 TNEKKEP
+240 
-247 EAPKTPADTPAKPAD
+247 ADTSAKPAD

-276 LAKPTNEKKGQEA
+276 LTKPTNEKKGPEAPKAPADTPAKPTNEKKGQEE
-289 PKAPADTSAKPADEK
+289 PKAPTDAS
-304 KGQEAPKAPADTP
+304 

-335 DEKEQEPRSPNLRFV
+335 DEKEQEPRSPDLRFV

-417 VRADVYEIS
+417 VRADVYEMS

-481 LTREGQPE
+481 LTKEGQPE

-556 GIEDIPVIVR
+556 GIENIPVIVR

-624 RINADEELAQQMGES
+624 RMNADEELAQQMGES

-656 QDMVDKGKIPV
+656 QDLVDEGKIPV

-725 REETPPLKV
+725 REEMPPLKV

-784 KAETPVR
+784 KAETPTR

>member
-1 MNGIQEVSGSIP
+1 MADPKKNP
-13 LISTNHHKR
+13 LIGAFR
-22 MQKTVETTRFQRF
+22 APVP
-35 FCLLE
+35 
-40 KSFLGRF
+40 G
-47 CPLEFYSKIQGLRGQ
+47 
-62 KNEENQ
+62 
-68 NESGRH
+68 
-74 DGRNLQGLSHFP
+74 
-86 ENQRRGR
+86 
-93 KDFADLFFPP
+93 APP
-103 ARRIKAYGHSE
+103 DTPA
-114 GYCRPEQAG
+114 P
-123 LGKHD
+123 
-128 SKHEGGRPFL
+128 P
-138 EHHKQLHPDE
+138 E

-155 GAATPIDEKKGQE
+155 GAAKPIDEKKGQE
-168 APKTPASTTP
+168 APKAPVSTTP

-184 KEPEAPKAPVDPLA
+184 KEPEAPKAPADTSA
-198 KPTNEKKGQEAPKTP
+198 KPADGKKEPEAPKTP

-227 EAPKTPVDPFAKP
+227 EAPKA
-240 TNEKKEP
+240 
-247 EAPKTPADTPAKPAD
+247 PADPLTKPAD
-262 GKKEPEAPKAPADP
+262 GKKEPEAPKAPADTS
-276 LAKPTNEKKGQEA
+276 AKPADEKKGQEA

-417 VRADVYEIS
+417 VRADVYEMS

-481 LTREGQPE
+481 LTKEGQPE

-556 GIEDIPVIVR
+556 GIENIPVIVR

-624 RINADEELAQQMGES
+624 RMNADEELAQQVGES

-656 QDMVDKGKIPV
+656 QDLVDKGKIPV

-683 LADAIQKEA
+683 LADAIQKED

-715 KIVQAVAPTK
+715 KIEQAVAPTK

-784 KAETPVR
+784 KAETPTR

>member
-1 MNGIQEVSGSIP
+1 MADPKKNP
-13 LISTNHHKR
+13 LIGAFR
-22 MQKTVETTRFQRF
+22 APVP
-35 FCLLE
+35 
-40 KSFLGRF
+40 G
-47 CPLEFYSKIQGLRGQ
+47 
-62 KNEENQ
+62 
-68 NESGRH
+68 
-74 DGRNLQGLSHFP
+74 
-86 ENQRRGR
+86 
-93 KDFADLFFPP
+93 APP
-103 ARRIKAYGHSE
+103 DTPAPS
-114 GYCRPEQAG
+114 
-123 LGKHD
+123 
-128 SKHEGGRPFL
+128 
-138 EHHKQLHPDE
+138 E

-155 GAATPIDEKKGQE
+155 GAAKPIDEKKGQE
-168 APKTPASTTP
+168 APKAPAGTTP

-184 KEPEAPKAPVDPLA
+184 KEPEAPKAP
-198 KPTNEKKGQEAPKTP
+198 
-213 AGTTPKPTDGKKEP
+213 
-227 EAPKTPVDPFAKP
+227 
-240 TNEKKEP
+240 
-247 EAPKTPADTPAKPAD
+247 ADTSAKPAD
-262 GKKEPEAPKAPADP
+262 GKKEPEAPKAPAGTTP
-276 LAKPTNEKKGQEA
+276 KPTDGKKGPEA
-289 PKAPADTSAKPADEK
+289 PKAPADTSAKPADGK

-317 AKPADGKKSPV
+317 AKPTNEKKGQEEPKAPTDTSAKPADGKKSPV

-417 VRADVYEIS
+417 VRADVYEMS

-656 QDMVDKGKIPV
+656 QDLVDEGKIPV

-725 REETPPLKV
+725 REEMPPLKV

>member
-1 MNGIQEVSGSIP
+1 MADPKKNP
-13 LISTNHHKR
+13 LIGAFRTPVPG
-22 MQKTVETTRFQRF
+22 T
-35 FCLLE
+35 
-40 KSFLGRF
+40 
-47 CPLEFYSKIQGLRGQ
+47 PP
-62 KNEENQ
+62 
-68 NESGRH
+68 
-74 DGRNLQGLSHFP
+74 SHP
-86 ENQRRGR
+86 
-93 KDFADLFFPP
+93 APP
-103 ARRIKAYGHSE
+103 ADQP
-114 GYCRPEQAG
+114 PE
-123 LGKHD
+123 
-128 SKHEGGRPFL
+128 
-138 EHHKQLHPDE
+138 
-148 AGKPPAA
+148 
-155 GAATPIDEKKGQE
+155 TPKVPVD
-168 APKTPASTTP
+168 TPT

-184 KEPEAPKAPVDPLA
+184 KEPEAPKV
-198 KPTNEKKGQEAPKTP
+198 P
-213 AGTTPKPTDGKKEP
+213 ADTTPKS
-227 EAPKTPVDPFAKP
+227 
-240 TNEKKEP
+240 
-247 EAPKTPADTPAKPAD
+247 AD
-262 GKKEPEAPKAPADP
+262 GKKEPEAPKPPLDTPVKPA
-276 LAKPTNEKKGQEA
+276 NEKKGQETPKA
-289 PKAPADTSAKPADEK
+289 PADTPAKPTSEKKGQENPKAPADTSAKPAN
-304 KGQEAPKAPADTP
+304 
-317 AKPADGKKSPV
+317 GKKSPV
-328 SDPSKPK
+328 SDPGKPK
-335 DEKEQEPRSPNLRFV
+335 DEKEQEASKVTADTPANPKEQESRSPDLRFV

-384 KPVILRKS
+384 KPIILRKS
-392 EKEDEFQLVDGFHRC
+392 EKEGEFQLVDGFHRC

-417 VRADVYEIS
+417 VRADVYEMT
-426 LAQASEYRKG
+426 LAQASEYRRG

-450 PYPPEEPAKADKAP
+450 PYPPEEPAKADKTP
-464 EAPAVGDEELPE
+464 EAPAVEDEELPE

-481 LTREGQPE
+481 LTKEGQPE

-556 GIEDIPVIVR
+556 GIENIPVIVR

-604 RKMGR
+604 RKTGR
-609 RTKEEIAQDEALGIK
+609 RTKEEIAQDEAMGIK
-624 RINADEELAQQMGES
+624 RMNADEELAQQVGES

-656 QDMVDKGKIPV
+656 QDMVDEGKIPV

-676 KPKEQKV
+676 KPAEQKV

-703 KKESQAGSLTTE
+703 KAESKAGKLTTE
-715 KIVQAVAPTK
+715 KIEQAVAPTK
-725 REETPPLKV
+725 REEMPPLKV

-759 LEGLKLRQTVMERQK
+759 LEGLKLRQIALERQK
-774 AKAAAGKTVK
+774 AKAATAK
-784 KAETPVR
+784 KADTPTR

>member
-1 MNGIQEVSGSIP
+1 MADPKKNP
-13 LISTNHHKR
+13 LIGAFR
-22 MQKTVETTRFQRF
+22 APVP
-35 FCLLE
+35 
-40 KSFLGRF
+40 G
-47 CPLEFYSKIQGLRGQ
+47 
-62 KNEENQ
+62 
-68 NESGRH
+68 
-74 DGRNLQGLSHFP
+74 
-86 ENQRRGR
+86 
-93 KDFADLFFPP
+93 APP
-103 ARRIKAYGHSE
+103 DTPA
-114 GYCRPEQAG
+114 P
-123 LGKHD
+123 
-128 SKHEGGRPFL
+128 P
-138 EHHKQLHPDE
+138 E

-155 GAATPIDEKKGQE
+155 GAAKPIDEKKGQE
-168 APKTPASTTP
+168 APKAPAGTTP

-184 KEPEAPKAPVDPLA
+184 KEP
-198 KPTNEKKGQEAPKTP
+198 
-213 AGTTPKPTDGKKEP
+213 
-227 EAPKTPVDPFAKP
+227 
-240 TNEKKEP
+240 
-247 EAPKTPADTPAKPAD
+247 
-262 GKKEPEAPKAPADP
+262 
-276 LAKPTNEKKGQEA
+276 EA

-335 DEKEQEPRSPNLRFV
+335 DEKEQEPRSPDLRFV

-417 VRADVYEIS
+417 VRADVYEMS

-481 LTREGQPE
+481 LTKEGQPE

-556 GIEDIPVIVR
+556 GIENIPVIVR

-624 RINADEELAQQMGES
+624 RMNADEELAQQVGES

-656 QDMVDKGKIPV
+656 QDLVDKGKIPV

-683 LADAIQKEA
+683 LADAIQKED

-715 KIVQAVAPTK
+715 KIEQAVAPTK

-774 AKAAAGKTVK
+774 AKAAAGKNVK

>member
-1 MNGIQEVSGSIP
+1 MADPKKNP
-13 LISTNHHKR
+13 LIGAFR
-22 MQKTVETTRFQRF
+22 APVP
-35 FCLLE
+35 
-40 KSFLGRF
+40 G
-47 CPLEFYSKIQGLRGQ
+47 
-62 KNEENQ
+62 
-68 NESGRH
+68 
-74 DGRNLQGLSHFP
+74 
-86 ENQRRGR
+86 
-93 KDFADLFFPP
+93 APP
-103 ARRIKAYGHSE
+103 DTPA
-114 GYCRPEQAG
+114 P
-123 LGKHD
+123 
-128 SKHEGGRPFL
+128 P
-138 EHHKQLHPDE
+138 E

-213 AGTTPKPTDGKKEP
+213 AGTIPKPTDGKKEP

-384 KPVILRKS
+384 TPVILRKS

-609 RTKEEIAQDEALGIK
+609 RTKEEIAQDEAMGIK
-624 RINADEELAQQMGES
+624 RMSADEELAQQVGES

-656 QDMVDKGKIPV
+656 QDLVDKGKIPV

-683 LADAIQKEA
+683 LADAIQKED

-715 KIVQAVAPTK
+715 KIEQAVAPTK

-774 AKAAAGKTVK
+774 AKAAAGKNVK

>member
-1 MNGIQEVSGSIP
+1 MADPKKNP
-13 LISTNHHKR
+13 LIGAFR
-22 MQKTVETTRFQRF
+22 APVP
-35 FCLLE
+35 
-40 KSFLGRF
+40 G
-47 CPLEFYSKIQGLRGQ
+47 
-62 KNEENQ
+62 
-68 NESGRH
+68 
-74 DGRNLQGLSHFP
+74 
-86 ENQRRGR
+86 
-93 KDFADLFFPP
+93 APP
-103 ARRIKAYGHSE
+103 DTPA
-114 GYCRPEQAG
+114 P
-123 LGKHD
+123 
-128 SKHEGGRPFL
+128 P
-138 EHHKQLHPDE
+138 E

-155 GAATPIDEKKGQE
+155 GAAKPIDEKKGQE
-168 APKTPASTTP
+168 APKAPAGTTP

-184 KEPEAPKAPVDPLA
+184 KEPEAPKAPADTSA
-198 KPTNEKKGQEAPKTP
+198 KPADGKKEPEAPKAP
-213 AGTTPKPTDGKKEP
+213 AGTTPKPTDGKKGP
-227 EAPKTPVDPFAKP
+227 EAPKA
-240 TNEKKEP
+240 
-247 EAPKTPADTPAKPAD
+247 PADTSAKPAD

-276 LAKPTNEKKGQEA
+276 LTKPTNEKKGPEA
-289 PKAPADTSAKPADEK
+289 PKAPADTSAKPADGK

-317 AKPADGKKSPV
+317 AKPTNEKKGQEEPKAPTDTSAKPADGKKSPV

-335 DEKEQEPRSPNLRFV
+335 DEKEQEPRSPDLRFV

-417 VRADVYEIS
+417 VRADVYEMS

-481 LTREGQPE
+481 LTKEGQPE

-556 GIEDIPVIVR
+556 GIENNPVIVR

-624 RINADEELAQQMGES
+624 RMNADEELAQQMGES

-656 QDMVDKGKIPV
+656 QDLVDEGKIPV

-725 REETPPLKV
+725 REEMPPLKV

-784 KAETPVR
+784 KAETPTR

>member
-1 MNGIQEVSGSIP
+1 MADPKKNP
-13 LISTNHHKR
+13 LIGAFR
-22 MQKTVETTRFQRF
+22 APVP
-35 FCLLE
+35 
-40 KSFLGRF
+40 G
-47 CPLEFYSKIQGLRGQ
+47 
-62 KNEENQ
+62 
-68 NESGRH
+68 
-74 DGRNLQGLSHFP
+74 
-86 ENQRRGR
+86 
-93 KDFADLFFPP
+93 APP
-103 ARRIKAYGHSE
+103 DTPA
-114 GYCRPEQAG
+114 P
-123 LGKHD
+123 
-128 SKHEGGRPFL
+128 P
-138 EHHKQLHPDE
+138 E

-155 GAATPIDEKKGQE
+155 GAAKPIDEKKGQE
-168 APKTPASTTP
+168 APKA
-178 KPADGK
+178 
-184 KEPEAPKAPVDPLA
+184 
-198 KPTNEKKGQEAPKTP
+198 P
-213 AGTTPKPTDGKKEP
+213 AGTTPKPTDGKKGP
-227 EAPKTPVDPFAKP
+227 EAPKA
-240 TNEKKEP
+240 
-247 EAPKTPADTPAKPAD
+247 PADTSAKPAD

-276 LAKPTNEKKGQEA
+276 LTKPTNEKKGPEA
-289 PKAPADTSAKPADEK
+289 PKAPADTSAKPADGK

-317 AKPADGKKSPV
+317 AKPTNEKKGQEEPKAPTDTSAKPADGKKSPV

-335 DEKEQEPRSPNLRFV
+335 DEKEQEPRSPDLRFV

-417 VRADVYEIS
+417 VRADVYEMS

-481 LTREGQPE
+481 LTKEGQPE

-556 GIEDIPVIVR
+556 GIENIPVIVR

-624 RINADEELAQQMGES
+624 RMNADEELAQQMGES

-656 QDMVDKGKIPV
+656 QDLVDKGKIPV

-683 LADAIQKEA
+683 LADAIQKED

-725 REETPPLKV
+725 REEMPPLKV

-784 KAETPVR
+784 KAETPTR

>member
-1 MNGIQEVSGSIP
+1 MADPKKNP
-13 LISTNHHKR
+13 LIGAFR
-22 MQKTVETTRFQRF
+22 APVP
-35 FCLLE
+35 
-40 KSFLGRF
+40 G
-47 CPLEFYSKIQGLRGQ
+47 
-62 KNEENQ
+62 
-68 NESGRH
+68 
-74 DGRNLQGLSHFP
+74 
-86 ENQRRGR
+86 
-93 KDFADLFFPP
+93 APP
-103 ARRIKAYGHSE
+103 GTPA
-114 GYCRPEQAG
+114 P
-123 LGKHD
+123 
-128 SKHEGGRPFL
+128 P
-138 EHHKQLHPDE
+138 E

-155 GAATPIDEKKGQE
+155 GAAKPIDEKKGQE
-168 APKTPASTTP
+168 APKAPAGTTP

-184 KEPEAPKAPVDPLA
+184 KEPEAPKAP
-198 KPTNEKKGQEAPKTP
+198 
-213 AGTTPKPTDGKKEP
+213 
-227 EAPKTPVDPFAKP
+227 
-240 TNEKKEP
+240 
-247 EAPKTPADTPAKPAD
+247 
-262 GKKEPEAPKAPADP
+262 
-276 LAKPTNEKKGQEA
+276 
-289 PKAPADTSAKPADEK
+289 ADTSAKPADGK

-317 AKPADGKKSPV
+317 AKPTNEKKGQEEPKAPTDASAKPADGKKSPV

-335 DEKEQEPRSPNLRFV
+335 DEKEQEPRSPDLRFV

-417 VRADVYEIS
+417 VRADVYEMS

-556 GIEDIPVIVR
+556 GIENIPVIVR

-624 RINADEELAQQMGES
+624 RMNADEELAQQMGES

-656 QDMVDKGKIPV
+656 QDLVDKGKIPV

-725 REETPPLKV
+725 REEMPPLKV

-784 KAETPVR
+784 KAETPTR

>member
-1 MNGIQEVSGSIP
+1 MADPKKNP
-13 LISTNHHKR
+13 LIGAFRTPVPG
-22 MQKTVETTRFQRF
+22 T
-35 FCLLE
+35 
-40 KSFLGRF
+40 
-47 CPLEFYSKIQGLRGQ
+47 PP
-62 KNEENQ
+62 
-68 NESGRH
+68 
-74 DGRNLQGLSHFP
+74 SHP
-86 ENQRRGR
+86 
-93 KDFADLFFPP
+93 APP
-103 ARRIKAYGHSE
+103 ADQPPEPPKVPADTPTKSAE
-114 GYCRPEQAG
+114 G
-123 LGKHD
+123 
-128 SKHEGGRPFL
+128 
-138 EHHKQLHPDE
+138 
-148 AGKPPAA
+148 
-155 GAATPIDEKKGQE
+155 KKESE
-168 APKTPASTTP
+168 APKVPADAPAKPVDGKKVPEPSKVPADTTP
-178 KPADGK
+178 KSADGK
-184 KEPEAPKAPVDPLA
+184 KEPEAPKPPL
-198 KPTNEKKGQEAPKTP
+198 
-213 AGTTPKPTDGKKEP
+213 
-227 EAPKTPVDPFAKP
+227 
-240 TNEKKEP
+240 
-247 EAPKTPADTPAKPAD
+247 DTPAKPA
-262 GKKEPEAPKAPADP
+262 
-276 LAKPTNEKKGQEA
+276 NEKKGQEA
-289 PKAPADTSAKPADEK
+289 PKAPADTPAKPTNEK
-304 KGQEAPKAPADTP
+304 KGPEAPKAPADTS

-335 DEKEQEPRSPNLRFV
+335 DKKEQEASKVTADTPANPKEQESRSPDLRFV

-384 KPVILRKS
+384 KPIILRKS
-392 EKEDEFQLVDGFHRC
+392 EKEGEFQLVDGFHRC

-417 VRADVYEIS
+417 VRADVYEMT
-426 LAQASEYRKG
+426 LAQANEYRRG

-464 EAPAVGDEELPE
+464 EPPAGKELEDEELPKD
-476 NLKIP
+476 LKIP
-481 LTREGQPE
+481 LTKEGQPE

-536 KDGGYEMVSGHRRMR
+536 KDGGYEMVSGPRRMR

-609 RTKEEIAQDEALGIK
+609 RTKEEIAQDEAMGIK
-624 RINADEELAQQMGES
+624 RMNADEELAQQVGES

-656 QDMVDKGKIPV
+656 QDMVDEGKIPV

-676 KPKEQKV
+676 KPAEQKV

-703 KKESQAGSLTTE
+703 KAESKAGKLTTE
-715 KIVQAVAPTK
+715 KIEQAVAPTK
-725 REETPPLKV
+725 REDMPPLKV

-759 LEGLKLRQTVMERQK
+759 LEGLKLRQIALERQK
-774 AKAAAGKTVK
+774 AKAATAK
-784 KAETPVR
+784 KADTPVR

>member
-1 MNGIQEVSGSIP
+1 MADPKKNP
-13 LISTNHHKR
+13 LIGAFR
-22 MQKTVETTRFQRF
+22 APVP
-35 FCLLE
+35 
-40 KSFLGRF
+40 G
-47 CPLEFYSKIQGLRGQ
+47 
-62 KNEENQ
+62 
-68 NESGRH
+68 
-74 DGRNLQGLSHFP
+74 
-86 ENQRRGR
+86 
-93 KDFADLFFPP
+93 APP
-103 ARRIKAYGHSE
+103 DTPA
-114 GYCRPEQAG
+114 P
-123 LGKHD
+123 
-128 SKHEGGRPFL
+128 P
-138 EHHKQLHPDE
+138 E

-155 GAATPIDEKKGQE
+155 GAAKPIDEKKGQE
-168 APKTPASTTP
+168 APKAPAGTTP

-184 KEPEAPKAPVDPLA
+184 KEPEAPKAPADTSA
-198 KPTNEKKGQEAPKTP
+198 KPADGKKEPEAPKAP
-213 AGTTPKPTDGKKEP
+213 AGTTPKPTDGKKGP
-227 EAPKTPVDPFAKP
+227 EAPKA
-240 TNEKKEP
+240 
-247 EAPKTPADTPAKPAD
+247 PADTSAKPAD

-276 LAKPTNEKKGQEA
+276 LTKPTNEKKGPEA
-289 PKAPADTSAKPADEK
+289 PKAPADTSAKPADGK

-317 AKPADGKKSPV
+317 AKPTNEKKGQEEPKAPTDASAKPADGKKSPV

-335 DEKEQEPRSPNLRFV
+335 DEKEQEPRSPDLRFV

-417 VRADVYEIS
+417 VRADVYEMS

-481 LTREGQPE
+481 LTKEGQPE

-556 GIEDIPVIVR
+556 GIENIPVIVR

-624 RINADEELAQQMGES
+624 RMNADEELAQQVGES

-656 QDMVDKGKIPV
+656 QDLVDKGKIPV

-683 LADAIQKEA
+683 LADAIQKED

-715 KIVQAVAPTK
+715 KIEQAVAPTK

-774 AKAAAGKTVK
+774 AKTAAAK
-784 KAETPVR
+784 KADTPVR

>member
-1 MNGIQEVSGSIP
+1 MADPKKNP
-13 LISTNHHKR
+13 LIGAFR
-22 MQKTVETTRFQRF
+22 APVP
-35 FCLLE
+35 
-40 KSFLGRF
+40 G
-47 CPLEFYSKIQGLRGQ
+47 
-62 KNEENQ
+62 
-68 NESGRH
+68 
-74 DGRNLQGLSHFP
+74 
-86 ENQRRGR
+86 
-93 KDFADLFFPP
+93 APP
-103 ARRIKAYGHSE
+103 DTPA
-114 GYCRPEQAG
+114 P
-123 LGKHD
+123 
-128 SKHEGGRPFL
+128 P
-138 EHHKQLHPDE
+138 E

-155 GAATPIDEKKGQE
+155 GAAKPIDEKKGQE
-168 APKTPASTTP
+168 APKAPAGTTP

-184 KEPEAPKAPVDPLA
+184 KEPEAPKAP
-198 KPTNEKKGQEAPKTP
+198 
-213 AGTTPKPTDGKKEP
+213 
-227 EAPKTPVDPFAKP
+227 
-240 TNEKKEP
+240 
-247 EAPKTPADTPAKPAD
+247 ADTSAKPAD
-262 GKKEPEAPKAPADP
+262 GKKEPEAPKAPADTP
-276 LAKPTNEKKGQEA
+276 AKPTNEKKGQEE
-289 PKAPADTSAKPADEK
+289 PKAPTDAS
-304 KGQEAPKAPADTP
+304 

-335 DEKEQEPRSPNLRFV
+335 DEKEQEPRSPDLRFV

-417 VRADVYEIS
+417 VRADVYEMS

-481 LTREGQPE
+481 LTKEGQPE

-556 GIEDIPVIVR
+556 GIENIPVIVR

-624 RINADEELAQQMGES
+624 RMNADEELAQQVGES

-656 QDMVDKGKIPV
+656 QDLVDKGKIPV

-683 LADAIQKEA
+683 LADAIQKED

-715 KIVQAVAPTK
+715 KIEQAVAPTK

-774 AKAAAGKTVK
+774 AKTAAAK
-784 KAETPVR
+784 KADTPVR

>member
-1 MNGIQEVSGSIP
+1 MADPKKNP
-13 LISTNHHKR
+13 LIGAFR
-22 MQKTVETTRFQRF
+22 APVP
-35 FCLLE
+35 
-40 KSFLGRF
+40 G
-47 CPLEFYSKIQGLRGQ
+47 
-62 KNEENQ
+62 
-68 NESGRH
+68 
-74 DGRNLQGLSHFP
+74 
-86 ENQRRGR
+86 
-93 KDFADLFFPP
+93 APP
-103 ARRIKAYGHSE
+103 DTPA
-114 GYCRPEQAG
+114 P
-123 LGKHD
+123 
-128 SKHEGGRPFL
+128 P
-138 EHHKQLHPDE
+138 E

-155 GAATPIDEKKGQE
+155 GAAKPIDEKKGQE
-168 APKTPASTTP
+168 APKAPAGTTP

-184 KEPEAPKAPVDPLA
+184 KEPEAPKAP
-198 KPTNEKKGQEAPKTP
+198 
-213 AGTTPKPTDGKKEP
+213 
-227 EAPKTPVDPFAKP
+227 
-240 TNEKKEP
+240 
-247 EAPKTPADTPAKPAD
+247 ADTSAKPAD

-276 LAKPTNEKKGQEA
+276 LTKPTNEKKGPEA
-289 PKAPADTSAKPADEK
+289 PKAPADTSAKPADGK
-304 KGQEAPKAPADTP
+304 KGKEAPKAPADTP
-317 AKPADGKKSPV
+317 AKPTNEKKGQEEPKAPTDTSAKPADGKKSPV

-335 DEKEQEPRSPNLRFV
+335 DEKEQEPRSPDLRFV

-417 VRADVYEIS
+417 VRADVYEMS

-481 LTREGQPE
+481 LTKEGQPE

-556 GIEDIPVIVR
+556 GIENIPVIVR

-624 RINADEELAQQMGES
+624 RMNADEELAQQMGES

-656 QDMVDKGKIPV
+656 QDLVDEGKIPV

-725 REETPPLKV
+725 REEMPPLKV

-784 KAETPVR
+784 KAETPTR

>member
-1 MNGIQEVSGSIP
+1 MADPKKNP
-13 LISTNHHKR
+13 LIGAFR
-22 MQKTVETTRFQRF
+22 APVP
-35 FCLLE
+35 
-40 KSFLGRF
+40 G
-47 CPLEFYSKIQGLRGQ
+47 
-62 KNEENQ
+62 
-68 NESGRH
+68 
-74 DGRNLQGLSHFP
+74 
-86 ENQRRGR
+86 
-93 KDFADLFFPP
+93 APP
-103 ARRIKAYGHSE
+103 DTPA
-114 GYCRPEQAG
+114 P
-123 LGKHD
+123 
-128 SKHEGGRPFL
+128 P
-138 EHHKQLHPDE
+138 E

-155 GAATPIDEKKGQE
+155 GAAKPIDEKKGQE
-168 APKTPASTTP
+168 APKAPAGTTP

-184 KEPEAPKAPVDPLA
+184 KEPEAPKAP
-198 KPTNEKKGQEAPKTP
+198 
-213 AGTTPKPTDGKKEP
+213 
-227 EAPKTPVDPFAKP
+227 
-240 TNEKKEP
+240 
-247 EAPKTPADTPAKPAD
+247 
-262 GKKEPEAPKAPADP
+262 
-276 LAKPTNEKKGQEA
+276 
-289 PKAPADTSAKPADEK
+289 ADTSAKPADGK

-317 AKPADGKKSPV
+317 AKPTNEKKGQEEPKAPTDTSAKPADGKKSPV

-335 DEKEQEPRSPNLRFV
+335 DEKEQEPRSPDLRFV

-417 VRADVYEIS
+417 VRADVYEMS

-481 LTREGQPE
+481 LTKEGQPE

-556 GIEDIPVIVR
+556 GIENIPVIVR

-624 RINADEELAQQMGES
+624 RMNADEELAQQMGES

-656 QDMVDKGKIPV
+656 QDLVDEGKIPV
-667 NTGADIAQM
+667 NTSADIAQM

-725 REETPPLKV
+725 REEMPPLKV

-784 KAETPVR
+784 KAETPTR

>member
-1 MNGIQEVSGSIP
+1 MADPKKNP
-13 LISTNHHKR
+13 LIGAFR
-22 MQKTVETTRFQRF
+22 APVP
-35 FCLLE
+35 
-40 KSFLGRF
+40 G
-47 CPLEFYSKIQGLRGQ
+47 
-62 KNEENQ
+62 
-68 NESGRH
+68 
-74 DGRNLQGLSHFP
+74 
-86 ENQRRGR
+86 
-93 KDFADLFFPP
+93 APP
-103 ARRIKAYGHSE
+103 DTPA
-114 GYCRPEQAG
+114 P
-123 LGKHD
+123 
-128 SKHEGGRPFL
+128 P
-138 EHHKQLHPDE
+138 E

-155 GAATPIDEKKGQE
+155 GAAKPIDEKKGQE
-168 APKTPASTTP
+168 APKAPVSTTP

-184 KEPEAPKAPVDPLA
+184 KEPEDPKAPV
-198 KPTNEKKGQEAPKTP
+198 
-213 AGTTPKPTDGKKEP
+213 
-227 EAPKTPVDPFAKP
+227 
-240 TNEKKEP
+240 
-247 EAPKTPADTPAKPAD
+247 
-262 GKKEPEAPKAPADP
+262 DP

-304 KGQEAPKAPADTP
+304 KGQEAPKAPADP
-317 AKPADGKKSPV
+317 SAKPADGKKSPV

-481 LTREGQPE
+481 LTKEGQPE

-556 GIEDIPVIVR
+556 GIENIPVIVR

-609 RTKEEIAQDEALGIK
+609 RTKEEIAQDEAMGIK
-624 RINADEELAQQMGES
+624 RMSADEELAQQVGES

-656 QDMVDKGKIPV
+656 QDLVDKGKIPV

-683 LADAIQKEA
+683 LADAIQKED

-715 KIVQAVAPTK
+715 KIEQAVAPTK

-774 AKAAAGKTVK
+774 AKAAAGKNVK

>member
-1 MNGIQEVSGSIP
+1 MADPKKNP
-13 LISTNHHKR
+13 LIGAFR
-22 MQKTVETTRFQRF
+22 APVP
-35 FCLLE
+35 
-40 KSFLGRF
+40 G
-47 CPLEFYSKIQGLRGQ
+47 
-62 KNEENQ
+62 
-68 NESGRH
+68 
-74 DGRNLQGLSHFP
+74 
-86 ENQRRGR
+86 
-93 KDFADLFFPP
+93 APP
-103 ARRIKAYGHSE
+103 DTPA
-114 GYCRPEQAG
+114 P
-123 LGKHD
+123 
-128 SKHEGGRPFL
+128 P
-138 EHHKQLHPDE
+138 E

-155 GAATPIDEKKGQE
+155 GAAKPIDEKKGQE
-168 APKTPASTTP
+168 APKAPAGTTP

-184 KEPEAPKAPVDPLA
+184 KEPEAPKAPADTSA
-198 KPTNEKKGQEAPKTP
+198 KPADGKKEPEAPKAP
-213 AGTTPKPTDGKKEP
+213 AGTTPKPTDGKKGP
-227 EAPKTPVDPFAKP
+227 EAPKA
-240 TNEKKEP
+240 
-247 EAPKTPADTPAKPAD
+247 PADTSAKPAD

-276 LAKPTNEKKGQEA
+276 LTKPTNEKKGPEA
-289 PKAPADTSAKPADEK
+289 PKAPADTSAKPADGK

-317 AKPADGKKSPV
+317 AKPTNEKKGQEEPKAPTDTSAKPADGKKSPV

-335 DEKEQEPRSPNLRFV
+335 DEKEQEPRSPDLRFV

-417 VRADVYEIS
+417 VRADVYEMS

-481 LTREGQPE
+481 LTKEGQPE

-624 RINADEELAQQMGES
+624 RMNADEELAQQMGES

-656 QDMVDKGKIPV
+656 QNMVDEGKIPV

-683 LADAIQKEA
+683 LADAIQKES

-725 REETPPLKV
+725 REEMPPLKV

-784 KAETPVR
+784 KAETPTR

>member
-1 MNGIQEVSGSIP
+1 MADPKKNP
-13 LISTNHHKR
+13 LIGAFR
-22 MQKTVETTRFQRF
+22 APVP
-35 FCLLE
+35 
-40 KSFLGRF
+40 G
-47 CPLEFYSKIQGLRGQ
+47 
-62 KNEENQ
+62 
-68 NESGRH
+68 
-74 DGRNLQGLSHFP
+74 
-86 ENQRRGR
+86 
-93 KDFADLFFPP
+93 APP
-103 ARRIKAYGHSE
+103 GTPA
-114 GYCRPEQAG
+114 P
-123 LGKHD
+123 
-128 SKHEGGRPFL
+128 P
-138 EHHKQLHPDE
+138 E

-155 GAATPIDEKKGQE
+155 GAAKPIDEKKGQE
-168 APKTPASTTP
+168 APKA
-178 KPADGK
+178 
-184 KEPEAPKAPVDPLA
+184 
-198 KPTNEKKGQEAPKTP
+198 P
-213 AGTTPKPTDGKKEP
+213 AGTTPKPTDGKKGP
-227 EAPKTPVDPFAKP
+227 EAPKA
-240 TNEKKEP
+240 
-247 EAPKTPADTPAKPAD
+247 PADTSAKPAD

-276 LAKPTNEKKGQEA
+276 LTKPTNEKKGPEAPKAPADTPAKPTNEKKGQEE
-289 PKAPADTSAKPADEK
+289 PKAPTDAS
-304 KGQEAPKAPADTP
+304 

-335 DEKEQEPRSPNLRFV
+335 DEKEQEPRSPDLRFV

-417 VRADVYEIS
+417 VRADVYEMS

-481 LTREGQPE
+481 LTKEGQPE

-556 GIEDIPVIVR
+556 GIENIPVIVR

-624 RINADEELAQQMGES
+624 RMNADEELAQQMGES

-656 QDMVDKGKIPV
+656 QDLVDEGKIPV

-725 REETPPLKV
+725 REEMPPLKV

-784 KAETPVR
+784 KAETPTR

>member
-1 MNGIQEVSGSIP
+1 MADPKKNP
-13 LISTNHHKR
+13 LIGAFR
-22 MQKTVETTRFQRF
+22 APVP
-35 FCLLE
+35 
-40 KSFLGRF
+40 G
-47 CPLEFYSKIQGLRGQ
+47 
-62 KNEENQ
+62 
-68 NESGRH
+68 
-74 DGRNLQGLSHFP
+74 
-86 ENQRRGR
+86 
-93 KDFADLFFPP
+93 APP
-103 ARRIKAYGHSE
+103 GTPA
-114 GYCRPEQAG
+114 P
-123 LGKHD
+123 
-128 SKHEGGRPFL
+128 P
-138 EHHKQLHPDE
+138 E
-148 AGKPPAA
+148 AGNPPAA
-155 GAATPIDEKKGQE
+155 GAAKPIDEKKGQE
-168 APKTPASTTP
+168 APKA
-178 KPADGK
+178 
-184 KEPEAPKAPVDPLA
+184 
-198 KPTNEKKGQEAPKTP
+198 P
-213 AGTTPKPTDGKKEP
+213 AGTTPKPTDGKKGP
-227 EAPKTPVDPFAKP
+227 EAPKAS
-240 TNEKKEP
+240 
-247 EAPKTPADTPAKPAD
+247 ADTSAKPAD

-276 LAKPTNEKKGQEA
+276 LTKPTNEKKGPEA
-289 PKAPADTSAKPADEK
+289 PKAPADTSAKPADGK

-317 AKPADGKKSPV
+317 AKPTNEKKGQEEPKAPTDTSAKPADGKKSPV

-335 DEKEQEPRSPNLRFV
+335 DEKEQEPRSPDLRFV

-417 VRADVYEIS
+417 VRADVYEMS

-481 LTREGQPE
+481 LTKEGQPE

-556 GIEDIPVIVR
+556 GIENIPVIVR

-624 RINADEELAQQMGES
+624 RMNADEELAQQMGES

-656 QDMVDKGKIPV
+656 QDLVDEGKIPV

-725 REETPPLKV
+725 REEMPPLKV

-784 KAETPVR
+784 KAETPTR